1 MKVDDKKIIETF
13 ERIEEEAGGLWNAM
27 PSMTL
32 DKTAIELDV
41 PRERVRSVMINHW
54 TQNGAG

>member
-1 MKVDDKKIIETF
+1 MKIDDKKIIETF

-41 PRERVRSVMINHW
+41 PRERVRSVMITHW
-54 TQNGAG
+54 TQHGAG

>member
-1 MKVDDKKIIETF
+1 MQVTDAKIIETF
-13 ERIEEEAGGLWNAM
+13 ERIEEEAGGLWHAM

-41 PRERVRSVMINHW
+41 PRERVRSVMITHW
-54 TQNGAG
+54 TQMGAG

>member
-1 MKVDDKKIIETF
+1 MQVTDAKIIETF

-41 PRERVRSVMINHW
+41 SRERVRSVMITHW
-54 TQNGAG
+54 TQSGAG

>member
-1 MKVDDKKIIETF
+1 MKVYDRKIVETF
-13 ERIEEEAGGLWNAM
+13 QRIEEEAGGLWNAM
-27 PSMTL
+27 PSTTL
-32 DKTAIELDV
+32 DKTAIKLDV

>member
-1 MKVDDKKIIETF
+1 MQVTDAKIIETF

-41 PRERVRSVMINHW
+41 PRDRVRSVMITHW
-54 TQNGAG
+54 TQQGAG

>member
-1 MKVDDKKIIETF
+1 MQVDQNKIIETF

-32 DKTAIELDV
+32 DKTAIELDL
-41 PRERVRSVMINHW
+41 PREKVRSVMIDHW
-54 TQNGAG
+54 TQAGAG

>member
-1 MKVDDKKIIETF
+1 MQVTDAKIIETF
-13 ERIEEEAGGLWNAM
+13 ERIEEEAGGLWNTM

-41 PRERVRSVMINHW
+41 PRERVRSVMIDHW
-54 TQNGAG
+54 TQPGAG

>member
-1 MKVDDKKIIETF
+1 MIDDKKIIETF

-41 PRERVRSVMINHW
+41 PRERVRSVMITHW
-54 TQNGAG
+54 TQSGAG